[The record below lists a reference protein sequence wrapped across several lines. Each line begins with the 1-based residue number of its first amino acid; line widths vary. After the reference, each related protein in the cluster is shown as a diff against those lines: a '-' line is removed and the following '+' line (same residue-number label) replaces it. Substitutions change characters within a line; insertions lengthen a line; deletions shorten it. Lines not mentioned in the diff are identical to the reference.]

1 MEQEGST
8 RPLSTE
14 ELLRDHTKGLEAG
27 LQELAVTGR
36 AFTVLRRS
44 EAMDRLLYFTR
55 IYARFTPADKVILSA
70 YMSIRVENNFKRYCD
85 AYLPLLSC
93 RAFCYFV
100 IRYDRCLA

>member
-1 MEQEGST
+1 MDVEQESST

-55 IYARFTPADKVILSA
+55 IYARFTPADKVILSEYA
-70 YMSIRVENNFKRYCD
+70 SILNNY
-85 AYLPLLSC
+85 
-93 RAFCYFV
+93 
-100 IRYDRCLA
+100 